1 MQAVV
6 VTASWDPRVGYVLT
20 QDEVAR
26 RVARRGDQ
34 VWRGPRVALAD
45 VPTPAPGPGEVLL
58 RVRACGI
65 CGSDRALCTADGEG
79 YVRYAGRV
87 RFPVIPGHEFAGEV
101 LEVGSR
107 VPDLRPGQPVVVDNM
122 HTCGM
127 CPACL
132 SGASNQCAVAEE
144 VGFTVPGGLAEF
156 VVVPARCCFPARDIV
171 ARWGEETGYRLA
183 ALVEP
188 AAVAYQGLFVE
199 VGGVQE
205 NCQVVVYGA
214 GPVGLCTVA
223 LAKAAGAGSVWVFTR
238 TSKGKQLAA
247 QLGADGV
254 FAWEELARERAR
266 PAEVIREITGGRG
279 ADLQVE
285 AAGAFPET
293 MPEMLESLA
302 PRGTILLLGRCAAAV
317 SLELEALISTAGRV
331 VGSLGHA
338 GPRTFPPLVEMM
350 ASGRLDLLPILQRVV
365 SLEDAA
371 SVLAAPTWPPGKT
384 MVQVA
389 RSR

>member
-1 MQAVV
+1 MRAVV
-6 VTASWDPRVGYVLT
+6 VTASWDPRVRYVLT

-34 VWRGPRVALAD
+34 VWRGPRISVAE

-65 CGSDRALCTADGEG
+65 CGSDRALCTADREG

-101 LEVGSR
+101 LEVGVGVS
-107 VPDLRPGQPVVVDNM
+107 DLRPGQAVVVDNIQ
-122 HTCGM
+122 TCGS
-127 CPACL
+127 CRECL
-132 SGASNQCAVAEE
+132 RGASNQCTAAEE

-156 VVVPARCCFPARDIV
+156 VVVPARCSFPAGDIV
-171 ARWGEETGYRLA
+171 ARWGEQDGYRLA

-199 VGGVQE
+199 AGGIQE
-205 NCQVVVYGA
+205 SCQVVVYGA

-238 TSKGKQLAA
+238 TPRGKPLAA

-254 FAWEELARERAR
+254 FAWEELARDGMR
-266 PAEVIREITGGRG
+266 PAEVIRELTGGRG

-285 AAGAFPET
+285 AAGAFPQT
-293 MPEMLESLA
+293 LPEMLESLA
-302 PRGTILLLGRCAAAV
+302 PRGTILLLGRCAAPV
-317 SLELEALISTAGRV
+317 SLELEILISTAGRV
-331 VGSLGHA
+331 VGSLGHT
-338 GPRTFPPLVEMM
+338 GPQTFPPLVEMV
-350 ASGRLDLLPILQRVV
+350 ASGRLDLRPILQRVV
-365 SLEDAA
+365 SLEGAA
-371 SVLAAPTWPPGKT
+371 AALTAPTWPPGKT

-389 RSR
+389 